1 MSNNVH
7 VTMNLKI
14 WFVSILLVVT
24 LPVGAASEQTDS
36 TLEARDLYVQYFPDM
51 ELTNIIWR
59 NIISTD
65 GQLIDEL
72 KMATYEVH
80 RSSTMFQPGFDREAT
95 LIASD
100 IPACTSTDSNEECS
114 GKGHVLEYYP
124 PPDNVNGRLIY
135 YAIVTILRDGIVTD
149 PVNLGISQT
158 PPGHVEDT
166 APIQSPQNFTA
177 TYNAS
182 NKSTHLSWRPACTGP
197 NYDYILYEHNEPA
210 TRSTWD
216 EIEKVIT
223 TDEIPQN
230 VSEYTLDWTYE
241 SYYKSIEREVYYTL
255 TCLYPPYCDDEACY
269 PASEDVRFYT
279 DNTLAEPIIED
290 TRVPRYSGHLLAE
303 YDREDSTTSLRWTKV
318 VEKDISSILLYHST
332 DPIVSVVQENVTVLA
347 ELPADSVEF
356 IHQLT
361 PDWMTTSYYAL
372 GLVDNSGNVQ
382 TDNFDVLG
390 KVGPVLERMLPI
402 SITSLDVEIENSTT
416 LLFSWDIDSSFS
428 QGDAVL
434 WKSEVTT
441 PDLSVEWTEVSR
453 LNPMEGEFYY
463 SVNQLDTSWYAL
475 TLEGTWGSSTN
486 THIDDRIEANTNAIY
501 LIPQW
506 QSEDETD
513 ELNSTSDEKI
523 DLPSFEITLLD
534 TNQTIKNG
542 DWITLFAETNT
553 THEFS
558 FSSAQNGS
566 TYRWSNALTDNP
578 FWFGTTSSSGIW
590 TINVENPIKLIHIES
605 TNVNGEIDIIRVG
618 IDWNYL
624 ESSQPAEEEEP
635 TTKEE
640 EKSSSEEQTISPLLL
655 IIISLMAAYIV
666 VLIVQSKPEKQLFLE
681 EE

>member
-36 TLEARDLYVQYFPDM
+36 TLEARDLYVQYLPDV
-51 ELTNIIWR
+51 ELTNIMWR

-80 RSSTMFQPGFDREAT
+80 RSSTMFQPGFDRETT

-100 IPACTSTDSNEECS
+100 IPACNSTDSNEECS
-114 GKGHVLEYYP
+114 GKEHVLEYYP
-124 PPDNVNGRLIY
+124 PPSKVNVRFIY
-135 YAIVTILRDGIVTD
+135 YAIVTILRDGTVTD
-149 PVNLGISQT
+149 TVNLGISQT
-158 PPGHVEDT
+158 PPGYVEDT
-166 APIQSPQNFTA
+166 APIQSPQDFTA

-182 NKSTHLSWRPACTGP
+182 NKSTHFSWRPACTGS

-241 SYYKSIEREVYYTL
+241 SYYKPIEREIYYTL

-269 PASEDVRFYT
+269 PGSEDVRFYT
-279 DNTLAEPIIED
+279 DNTLSEPIIED

-303 YDREDSTTSLRWTKV
+303 YDREDSTTSLQWTKV
-318 VEKDISSILLYHST
+318 AEKDISSILLYHST

-356 IHQLT
+356 VHHLT
-361 PDWMTTSYYAL
+361 TDWMTTSYYAL

-382 TDNFDVLG
+382 TNNFDVLG

-463 SVNQLDTSWYAL
+463 SVIQLDTSWYAL

-506 QSEDETD
+506 QSEDGTD
-513 ELNSTSDEKI
+513 ESNFSSDEKI
-523 DLPSFEITLLD
+523 DLPSFEITLLE
-534 TNQTIKNG
+534 TNQTVKNG

-558 FSSAQNGS
+558 FSSSQNGS
-566 TYRWSNALTDNP
+566 TYRWSNALNDDP
-578 FWFGTTSSSGIW
+578 FWFGATSSSGIW
-590 TINVENPIKLIHIES
+590 TITVENPIKLIHIES
-605 TNVNGEIDIIRVG
+605 TNANGEVDIIRVG
-618 IDWNYL
+618 IDWNYH
-624 ESSQPAEEEEP
+624 ESNQPVEEEEP
-635 TTKEE
+635 TTKDEK
-640 EKSSSEEQTISPLLL
+640 KSSSEEQTISPFLL
-655 IIISLMAAYIV
+655 IIISLMVAYIV
-666 VLIVQSKPEKQLFLE
+666 VLFIQSKPEKQLFLE